1 MSDELDR
8 LITQWAARHAPEL
21 IAQAQADALG
31 LARERLRARL
41 VDALL
46 AAAEA
51 RLTTPDKRA
60 EPQLPQAP
68 EPIPEQPVES
78 RPSDPLV
85 WVYGVVPAGSAPGAR
100 GRRRRSSGPP
110 APAQT
115 TWPRWSATFP
125 ATASAS
131 RR

>member
-21 IAQAQADALG
+21 IAQAQADALE

-51 RLTTPDKRA
+51 RLTTPDSA

-68 EPIPEQPVES
+68 T
-78 RPSDPLV
+78 D
-85 WVYGVVPAGSAPGAR
+85 AAAR
-100 GRRRRSSGPP
+100 GVAAVRSARVGLRRRVRPARARRPRRVSTVIRSACTG
-110 APAQT
+110 T
-115 TWPRWSATFP
+115 ET
-125 ATASAS
+125 
-131 RR
+131 

>member
-21 IAQAQADALG
+21 IAQAQADALE

-51 RLTTPDKRA
+51 RLTERP
-60 EPQLPQAP
+60 PQPQPQGAAA
-68 EPIPEQPVES
+68 
-78 RPSDPLV
+78 
-85 WVYGVVPAGSAPGAR
+85 AGGGRSARVGL
-100 GRRRRSSGPP
+100 RRRL
-110 APAQT
+110 AT
-115 TWPRWSATFP
+115 TPSPRHARVWTATLSACT
-125 ATASAS
+125 ATET
-131 RR
+131 